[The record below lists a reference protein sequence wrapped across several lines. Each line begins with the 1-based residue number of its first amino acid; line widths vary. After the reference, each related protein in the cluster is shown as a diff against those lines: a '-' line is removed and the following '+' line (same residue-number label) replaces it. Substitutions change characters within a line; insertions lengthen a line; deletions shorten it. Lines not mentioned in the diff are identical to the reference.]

1 MQPSIHS
8 FVRERERRR
17 VCAAATVFLFA
28 LAACVAHAVEPSASD
43 DVRVVA
49 VGDIML
55 GGTATPE
62 LVRFGYDYPFANVR
76 DLLHQADV
84 VFGNLEGPLTD
95 RGTAAVKEYVF
106 HSPPQR
112 VAPALAHA
120 GFNVVSLA
128 NNHSMDYGIDGLRD
142 TIEALQRAG
151 IAHAGAGKDLAA
163 ARRPALIQVGGV
175 RVAVLAYSLTFPE
188 EFWASAVRPGTAFG
202 HESQVRADVAAARK
216 IADVVLVSFHWGRE
230 RTVELRDYQR
240 KLGHAAIDA
249 GAAAVIGHHPH
260 VLQGIERYRGG
271 VILYSLGNFVF
282 GSYSR
287 AAARS
292 VMARFSLRGGRVHAL
307 ELYPINVLN
316 VEVVFR
322 PSRLRGA
329 AANEVVTE
337 LQRISQPLG
346 TVIQNRGGVAV
357 VQLSGGA
364 S

>member
-1 MQPSIHS
+1 MPPSIHS
-8 FVRERERRR
+8 FVRERERWRA
-17 VCAAATVFLFA
+17 CAAVTVLLFA
-28 LAACVAHAVEPSASD
+28 LTACAARAVEPPASD

-62 LVRFGYDYPFANVR
+62 LVQFGYDYPFANVR
-76 DLLHQADV
+76 DLLHHADV

-112 VAPALAHA
+112 VAPALARA

-128 NNHSMDYGIDGLRD
+128 NNHSMDYGLDGLRD
-142 TIEALQRAG
+142 TIEALRRAG
-151 IAHAGAGKDLAA
+151 IAHAGAGENLAA
-163 ARRPALIQVGGV
+163 ARHPALIQVGAV

-188 EFWASAVRPGTAFG
+188 EFWANGVRPGTAFG
-202 HESQVRADVAAARK
+202 HESQVRADVAVAK
-216 IADVVLVSFHWGRE
+216 KTADVVLVSFHWGRE

-292 VMARFSLRGGRVHAL
+292 VVARFSLRRGRVHAL

-322 PSRLRGA
+322 PSRLHGA

-337 LQRISQPLG
+337 LQRISRPFG
-346 TVIQNRGGVAV
+346 TVIQNREGVAV
-357 VQLSGGA
+357 VQLPEGA
-364 S
+364 N